1 MRFRKIEPRIYADA
15 KFRGLSRPEANA
27 QDLWIDLLISGRD
40 RTIPGL
46 VSATV
51 AELAAV
57 RRWELDATDK
67 ALAELE
73 RAGMLEADREAGLIW
88 IRNRI
93 LGDAPRSPDNVKA
106 WGGPNWAEV
115 PECGLKSRAWN
126 QTRAYFESRGEKFLE
141 AFQAFVEKPF
151 EKREARRPHPLPIDE
166 SRVEEIPDDS
176 RDPVELIFETY
187 KEIAVSGGFSETT
200 LDRSNRWKILR
211 VSNMANGAEFDRTP
225 ADFADYFREAVK
237 ARDESPWMQDRKL
250 GLDFLVK
257 DDERIRQVREGRYSG
272 SKKEKKETS
281 PDYLG
286 EAAAEL
292 ERIKK
297 RRAS

>member
-1 MRFRKIEPRIYADA
+1 MRFRKIEPRLYADA
-15 KFRGLSRPEANA
+15 KFRGLSRPSANA

-46 VSATV
+46 VVATV

-73 RAGMLEADREAGLIW
+73 RACMLEADREAGLIW
-88 IRNRI
+88 IKNRI

-115 PECGLKSRAWN
+115 PECGLKLRAWRCTHGYLN
-126 QTRAYFESRGEKFLE
+126 SRGEKFLE
-141 AFQAFVEKPF
+141 AFKAFVDEPF
-151 EKREARRPHPLPIDE
+151 ERKNASQPRPLPIDE
-166 SRVEEIPDDS
+166 SRVEEIPDDC
-176 RDPVELIFETY
+176 RDQVEQIFEAY
-187 KEIAVSGGFSETT
+187 KEIAVPGGFSETT
-200 LDRSNRWKILR
+200 LDRSNRWRILR
-211 VSNMANGAEFDRTP
+211 VSNMFNGSEFDRTP
-225 ADFADYFREAVK
+225 AELADYFREAVK
-237 ARDESPWMQDRKL
+237 ARAESPWMQDRKL
-250 GLDFLVK
+250 GLDFLIK
-257 DDERIRQVREGRYSG
+257 DDARIRQVREGRYSG
-272 SKKEKKETS
+272 PKKKKKETS

-297 RRAS
+297 RRAV